1 MTFKEAESLV
11 IPYIRHELDR
21 DDQVMEEFLDHIDS
35 CENCREELE
44 IYYTVEVG
52 IRQLDND
59 TGSYNIKGD
68 MEEDLLASRQKLYGI
83 HLLDVA
89 RYSVDTLITISL
101 VVMVVLQARLW
112 WQYGIF

>member
-1 MTFKEAESLV
+1 MPAV
-11 IPYIRHELDR
+11 Y
-21 DDQVMEEFLDHIDS
+21 
-35 CENCREELE
+35 
-44 IYYTVEVG
+44 
-52 IRQLDND
+52 
-59 TGSYNIKGD
+59 

>member
-1 MTFKEAESLV
+1 MTCKEAESLV
-11 IPYIRHELDR
+11 IPYIRHELDQ
-21 DDQVMEEFLDHIDS
+21 DDELMEEFLDHIDS
-35 CENCREELE
+35 CADCKEELE
-44 IYYTVEVG
+44 IYYTVEAG

-83 HLLDVA
+83 HLLDIA
-89 RYSVDTLITISL
+89 RYSVDTLFVLSL
-101 VVMVVLQARLW
+101 AVMMVLQVRLW